1 MPAPYSLDLRQKVV
15 SKYTSGEFTQ
25 EEVSKLFGI
34 NISTFKRWHTLHKNT
49 GNLEPI
55 LEKEGRPA
63 KIDQAG
69 LTIIQNAVKSNNT
82 ITLDDLSNLYFKKR
96 KIRVGRL
103 ILSRALAKLN
113 LNRKKLSVSSAEKDL
128 PESKKKELHTY
139 KKSSNIQQTN

>member
-34 NISTFKRWHTLHKNT
+34 NISTFKRWHVMYKNT

-55 LEKEGRPA
+55 TEKKGRPA
-63 KIDQAG
+63 KLDQVG
-69 LTIIQNAVKSNNT
+69 LTVIEKAVELNNT
-82 ITLDDLSNLYFKKR
+82 ITLDALSALYFKKR
-96 KIRVGRL
+96 KIRVGRS

-113 LNRKKLSVSSAEKDL
+113 LNRKKLSVSSAEKDS
-128 PESKKKELHTY
+128 PESKKKERRT
-139 KKSSNIQQTN
+139 

>member
-15 SKYTSGEFTQ
+15 SQYTLGEFTQ

-34 NISTFKRWHTLHKNT
+34 NISTFKRWYTLHKNT

-55 LEKEGRPA
+55 LKKEGRPA
-63 KIDQAG
+63 KIDQDG
-69 LTIIQNAVKSNNT
+69 LTIIENAVKSNNT

-96 KIRVGRL
+96 KIRVGRS

-113 LNRKKLSVSSAEKDL
+113 LNRKKLSISSAEKCL
-128 PESKKKELHTY
+128 PEAKKK
-139 KKSSNIQQTN
+139 

>member
-1 MPAPYSLDLRQKVV
+1 MAAPYSLDLRQKVV
-15 SKYTSGEFTQ
+15 SKYASGEFTQ

-34 NISTFKRWHTLHKNT
+34 GISTFKRWHTMHKNT

-63 KIDQAG
+63 KIDQIG
-69 LTIIQNAVKSNNT
+69 FTIIENAVKSNNT

-96 KIRVGRL
+96 KVRVGRS

-128 PESKKKELHTY
+128 PESKKKEQHT
-139 KKSSNIQQTN
+139 